1 MRKTGKLLLTVILSS
16 FFSYNLSAQVN
27 AVKFGKNRVQYKKFK
42 WQYYQSDNF
51 NVYFNEGGKE
61 LAKYI
66 AQVAEKELPQM
77 ESAAEYSLQRRANIV
92 LYNDYKDMRQTNIG
106 LETTNFNTG
115 GYTKL
120 VNNKMVVYFN
130 ANHADLRRQLRQG
143 IANVL
148 TQNILFGED
157 IGEVASNQTIM
168 DLPTWMVDGY
178 VSYLGEN
185 WSTKIDDDLRSE
197 ILSGNYNRFSNFAF
211 YRPEIAGHAFW
222 YFIEEKY
229 KKENVTYLFYLMRT
243 YKNIDRATRQVTKL
257 KFKDLLAQFM
267 EYQDEKYSQD
277 VRRRRNYPKGSTVE
291 SFDINKRLNYY
302 RFNVNPNRKNNSY
315 VVTRFK
321 NGIVSVIYNDG
332 YENKTLL
339 KYGARI
345 QEVEMDPNYPMMAW
359 DGKGT
364 RLAVIY
370 PQEGRLRM
378 FVQDFVNNYKSDKL
392 DLTDHFDQV
401 QDVQYANNKD
411 ILLLSA
417 VKNGH
422 TDIYQFNIGTQKVMQ
437 ITNDVY
443 DDLSPSLV
451 AFPNKTGIIF
461 TSNRPSPEAKGGDS
475 VLPSDNRF
483 NVFMITDFGDKPE
496 LNQITK
502 LTDLKYGN
510 AKFPTQYNMNHFT
523 FVSDENGIDNRY
535 AGFFHAERTGF
546 DTLVVIG
553 DDILRN
559 PTAGLIDSTLREYGK
574 TETDTI
580 AIVSVSK
587 DSSYVFPLTNYPSN
601 LAESRI
607 AGDNDQVSEV
617 TRQSDL
623 KTLFKLKINEK
634 VLQNRNISTPPTAYA
649 RKLMRESQ
657 LTEVQKAAELQPQE
671 QLYDSL
677 QKQME
682 DTAATQQPDDNAVFQ
697 SEFDTMHDSLKQ
709 NLPDIVDVAEIRS
722 ALEESTL
729 KRLKL
734 FNYKPVK
741 YAVDFGSAGVNG
753 TPLLNRYQPYM
764 GGSGPIRLNSGTPL
778 SGLIQLGTSEFM
790 EDHKFTGA
798 FRISTN
804 LKDNEWFA
812 SYQNYKRRIDWG
824 LSYYR
829 NTLSIGVNVNVY
841 DPSSGQSY
849 LIGPYPGR
857 MFTDIY
863 QGNISYPFNEVMRL
877 QLTSGIRID
886 RVSVSAV
893 DTISVLLDA
902 QKAVYSTNRLEFVY
916 DNTLNPAT
924 NIWDGLRGKV
934 YMEYNQ
940 QINKVQTANKP
951 IMYNTGLDVRYYYP
965 ILRNFIWAGRAAA
978 DFSWGNQKI
987 CYFLG
992 GVDSWL
998 MFGNNVKVDQ
1008 NGNAK
1013 DRYFVT
1019 SNPPAP
1025 DQNYAWQSLAVNM
1038 RGYIQNIASGNNA
1051 IVLNSEFRMPIFST
1065 LFDRMYSNAFLNN
1078 LQLVQFID
1086 LGTAWNGRYDGMK
1099 RPEYSFNNS
1108 PDPGNPAPVTVKIK
1122 TGGVGPFA
1130 GGYGFGLRSN
1140 VFGYFAKVDA
1150 GWPMRGFFRNK
1161 PVIYVAL
1168 GLDF

>member
-1 MRKTGKLLLTVILSS
+1 MHKYIHYFIVTLLFS
-16 FFSYNLSAQVN
+16 FAGTHIHAQVN
-27 AVKFGKNRVQYKKFK
+27 TVQFGKNRVQYKKFK
-42 WQYYQSDNF
+42 WKYYQSDNF
-51 NVYFNEGGKE
+51 NVYFNEGGQE

-66 AQVAEKELPQM
+66 AQVAEKELPQI
-77 ESAAEYSLQRRANIV
+77 EGAAEYSLQRRANIV

-130 ANHADLRRQLRQG
+130 ANHYDLRRQIRQG
-143 IANVL
+143 ISNVL

-157 IGEVASNQTIM
+157 FGEVASNQTIM
-168 DLPTWMVDGY
+168 DLPTWLVDGY

-185 WSTKIDDDLRSE
+185 WSTALDDDLRSE
-197 ILSGNYNRFSNFAF
+197 ILSSSYNRFSNFAF
-211 YRPEIAGHAFW
+211 YRPELAGHAFW

-243 YKNIDRATRQVTKL
+243 YKNLDRATRQVTKL

-267 EYQDEKYSQD
+267 EYEDEKYGQD
-277 VRRRRNYPKGSTVE
+277 VRKRRNYPKGSTVE

-302 RFNVNPNRKNNSY
+302 HFNVNPNKKNNSY

-321 NGIVSVIYNDG
+321 NGQVSVIYNDG

-339 KYGARI
+339 KYGTRI

-370 PQEGRLRM
+370 PLEGRLRL
-378 FVQDFVNNYKSDKL
+378 FVYDFVNNYKSDKL
-392 DLTDHFDQV
+392 DLTDHFDQI
-401 QDVQYANNKD
+401 QDVQYTTNKD
-411 ILLLSA
+411 VLLLSA

-422 TDIYQFNIGTQKVMQ
+422 TDIYQFNIGTQKVQQ

-443 DDLSPSLV
+443 DDLNPSLV

-475 VLPSDNRF
+475 ILPSDNRF
-483 NVFMITDFGDKPE
+483 NVFLITDFGDKPE
-496 LNQITK
+496 LNQISQ
-502 LTDLKYGN
+502 LTNLKYGN

-523 FVSDENGIDNRY
+523 YVSDENGIDNRY
-535 AGFFHAERTGF
+535 AGFFHSERTGF
-546 DTLVVIG
+546 DTLVIIG
-553 DDILRN
+553 EDILRN
-559 PTAGLIDSTLREYGK
+559 PSMSLIDSTLRENGK
-574 TETDTI
+574 TETDSV

-617 TRQSDL
+617 TRQSDM
-623 KTLFKLKINEK
+623 KTLFKLKINEP
-634 VLQNRNISTPPTAYA
+634 VLHNRNVSATPTAYA
-649 RKLMRESQ
+649 KKLMRESK
-657 LTEVQKAAELQPQE
+657 LTDVVEAPQPEPQE
-671 QLYDSL
+671 IIYDSL
-677 QKQME
+677 NNIIN
-682 DTAATQQPDDNAVFQ
+682 DTAQARVDDGSVFQ
-697 SEFDTMHDSLKQ
+697 SEFDTMPDSLKA
-709 NLPDIVDVAEIRS
+709 NLPDTLDMSEIQAAR
-722 ALEESTL
+722 EESIL

-734 FNYKPVK
+734 FDYKPVK
-741 YAVDFGSAGVNG
+741 FSTDFGSAGLNG
-753 TPLLNRYQPYM
+753 SPIVNRYQQYM
-764 GGSGPIRLNSGTPL
+764 GGSGPIMLSSGTPL
-778 SGLIQLGTSEFM
+778 NGMIQLGTSELM
-790 EDHKFTGA
+790 EDYKFLGA
-798 FRISTN
+798 LRIGTN
-804 LKDNEWFA
+804 LKDNEWFT
-812 SYQNYKRRIDWG
+812 SFQNYRRRFDWG
-824 LSYYR
+824 LSFYR
-829 NTLSIGVNVNVY
+829 NVLSVGLNINVY
-841 DPSSGQSY
+841 DPNTGASY
-849 LIGPYPGR
+849 IVGPYPGK
-857 MFTDIY
+857 MITNLY
-863 QGNISYPFNEVMRL
+863 QGNVAYPFNEVMRL
-877 QLTSGIRID
+877 QFTSGIRID
-886 RVSVSAV
+886 RVSVSSL
-893 DTISVLLDA
+893 DTISSWLDSR
-902 QKAVYSTNRLEFVY
+902 KSVYSVNKLEFVY

-940 QINKVQTANKP
+940 QVNKGETGNKP

-965 ILRNFIWAGRAAA
+965 ILRNFIWAGRVAA

-987 CYFLG
+987 NYYLG
-992 GVDSWL
+992 GVDGWL
-998 MFGNNVKVDQ
+998 MFGNNTKVDQ
-1008 NGNAK
+1008 NGIAK

-1019 SNPPAP
+1019 SNPPDP
-1025 DQNYAWQSLAVNM
+1025 DQNYAFQSLAVNM
-1038 RGYIQNIASGNNA
+1038 RGYLQNIASGNNA
-1051 IVLNSEFRMPIFST
+1051 IVINSEFRLPILST
-1065 LFDRMYSNAFLNN
+1065 IFDRSYSNAFLNN

-1086 LGTAWNGRYDGMK
+1086 FGTAWNGKYDGMK
-1099 RPEYSFNNS
+1099 RPSYTFNNS
-1108 PDPGNPAPVTVKIK
+1108 PDPNNPAPVTVKMK

-1150 GWPMRGFFRNK
+1150 GWPMKGFFRGK
-1161 PVIYVAL
+1161 PVLYLAL